1 MLDFDQVRAFYFAPP
16 PPDPGRIPTR
26 EELTAR
32 FERDRVEQCLLRGGD
47 PRAEGLG
54 PHGSLVG
61 GPGKPLTVHHVRPE
75 FHAKLRPLPLA
86 WFDRPRCHTRNYPP
100 GGRREADLFF
110 RALAHSYFAGTADP
124 PSGPTLLRTFR
135 EPSLEGRPHTH
146 LRHLFDSIR
155 GFDLNPLVAS
165 AGLTIYEIARAI
177 HLTRIRHADIVT
189 WINQFA
195 ARPTPADK
203 VRSVV

>member
-1 MLDFDQVRAFYFAPP
+1 MLDFAQVRTFYFDPP
-16 PPDPGRIPTR
+16 PPDPERLPTR

-47 PRAEGLG
+47 PQVEGLG

-61 GPGKPLTVHHVRPE
+61 GPGKPLTVHYVRPE
-75 FHAKLRPLPLA
+75 VHAKLRPLPLA
-86 WFDRPRCHTRNYPP
+86 WFDWPRCHTRNYPP
-100 GGRREADLFF
+100 GGRHEADLFF
-110 RALAHSYFAGTADP
+110 RALAHRYFAGAADP
-124 PSGPTLLRTFR
+124 PSGPTLRRIVR
-135 EPSLEGRPHTH
+135 EPPLSGHAHTH
-146 LRHLFDSIR
+146 LRQLFDSIR

-165 AGLTIYEIARAI
+165 GGLTIYEIARAI
-177 HLTRIRHADIVT
+177 HLTRIRHAGVVT

-195 ARPTPADK
+195 GRPTSADK